1 MNDFKIALL
10 KSNKHIA
17 DDDAKL
23 MATSYVRG
31 CQIHYFR
38 SVVRVARISSVIPTE
53 ESPRFVLLATEL
65 VNCEIG
71 RFMEIVSDILERW
84 PRTTKWLRWY
94 LQEDRAKLIFKC
106 HSLLGD
112 KWSNTVGNTNAQE
125 GTGKDIKFTATSTT
139 LKLFDVVDHL
149 YRYADNIT
157 ADLDAVTSGHYVR
170 YKRKKPQVKNK
181 SKKQFNND
189 GRPPD
194 TAVNLV
200 EDIITSKTPYQLA
213 YVANVG
219 SQQTNNITTITRDD
233 TSPVPRSYSFLKN
246 TNSSCY
252 CDAPLFILFNI
263 FKIPYIKLIIKR
275 LKLNRLEGVNV
286 LINIFTMIKQKQYSK
301 ASKTMLQHVWK
312 HPEGAQ
318 KDNWYSFVK
327 FFHMFFDN
335 KPSSTS
341 TSTSVFGGCQNI
353 MGITYL
359 FHTSC
364 PQCGYTNKMLY
375 NSIFECHPN
384 QLRQQD
390 MTDGNITADIII
402 NYRHHHSHELSTCP
416 TCSSERYQWYSIVD
430 VPLIFILNME
440 GIRTDTSSDIT
451 CTVYPPNKLSI
462 DTVTGTISLN
472 AWG

>member
-1 MNDFKIALL
+1 M
-10 KSNKHIA
+10 
-17 DDDAKL
+17 
-23 MATSYVRG
+23 
-31 CQIHYFR
+31 
-38 SVVRVARISSVIPTE
+38 
-53 ESPRFVLLATEL
+53 
-65 VNCEIG
+65 
-71 RFMEIVSDILERW
+71 
-84 PRTTKWLRWY
+84 
-94 LQEDRAKLIFKC
+94 
-106 HSLLGD
+106 
-112 KWSNTVGNTNAQE
+112 
-125 GTGKDIKFTATSTT
+125 
-139 LKLFDVVDHL
+139 
-149 YRYADNIT
+149 
-157 ADLDAVTSGHYVR
+157 
-170 YKRKKPQVKNK
+170 
-181 SKKQFNND
+181 
-189 GRPPD
+189 
-194 TAVNLV
+194 
-200 EDIITSKTPYQLA
+200 
-213 YVANVG
+213 
-219 SQQTNNITTITRDD
+219 
-233 TSPVPRSYSFLKN
+233 
-246 TNSSCY
+246 
-252 CDAPLFILFNI
+252 
-263 FKIPYIKLIIKR
+263 
-275 LKLNRLEGVNV
+275 
-286 LINIFTMIKQKQYSK
+286 NIFTMIKQKQYSK

-327 FFHMFFDN
+327 FFHIFFDN

-341 TSTSVFGGCQNI
+341 TSTSVFGRCQNI

-472 AWG
+472 AWGQLHHHPGHWTAWSLSHVYSATESLCESVGTFYYNDINEKAIHKKFTPNIMSLKETSAVIYVRAVDGDGTDLCSIPYMAGFTNTGGRALLHCPTTNQTNVAEGYVVYSSIHGVCVVLITSVKQEYLSLPCPFIQTNRPHQPTTLGGCINLHAIWDFRYMTIPPDSTPDALTTTQSPHAPSTSTTTAKPRLKKRKQPDTVYVDDSTSHSSSYDLELERAKARSRREAQPLRSNKV